1 MKLLFLATFAL
12 FVLSAFD
19 QADASAYDKIVAHSR
34 IRAKKE
40 GWGHFLYNAL
50 LLELLLFVLF
60 VIIFVDL
67 LV

>member
-40 GWGHFLYNAL
+40 G
-50 LLELLLFVLF
+50 
-60 VIIFVDL
+60 
-67 LV
+67 